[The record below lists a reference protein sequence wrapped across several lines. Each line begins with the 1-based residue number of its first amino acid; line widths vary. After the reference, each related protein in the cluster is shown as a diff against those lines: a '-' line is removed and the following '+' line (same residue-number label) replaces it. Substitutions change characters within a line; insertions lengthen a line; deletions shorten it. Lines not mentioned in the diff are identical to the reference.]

1 MVTTVSSAAAGSG
14 AASHGKAHDTLD
26 HAYVIEPGT
35 DPSSVQL
42 HFAGARRVSFSGS
55 GALEI
60 VDMDGHAWRYRPDV
74 YQVVNGKRKLLSVGF
89 SFLGHDRVALHLDK
103 YDPSVPLIVTP
114 VSGVAT
120 GM

>member
-1 MVTTVSSAAAGSG
+1 
-14 AASHGKAHDTLD
+14 
-26 HAYVIEPGT
+26 
-35 DPSSVQL
+35 
-42 HFAGARRVSFSGS
+42 
-55 GALEI
+55 
-60 VDMDGHAWRYRPDV
+60 MDGHAWRYRPDV